1 MQDYQHILDRL
12 NQFIQKH
19 YSQVLLK
26 GILLFFAFGLLFFL
40 LILGVEYFLWM
51 NTTGRMILFGIFI
64 AVELILLFKYI
75 LTPIFYLFKLKQGI
89 GPKDAASMIGKHFP
103 EVGDKLTNLLDLAND
118 PQQSELLLAS
128 INQRS
133 KQLDPIPFSNAIDF
147 RDSLKYLKYAIIPI
161 AIIALLF
168 ISGNWNTFFGSY
180 ERVVNYEMA
189 YEKPA
194 PIHFEILS
202 NNLKTLQDET
212 FTIQVATKGE
222 VKPENVYIEIDG
234 KQMLLQKNNG
244 LYEYLFTPP
253 ISTTNFKFKAN
264 EVSSRDYTLTA
275 LETPSILDFTMNLT
289 YPSYLNKQNE
299 TIKSTGNAVIP
310 EGTKIQWKINGENTD
325 KINLSTKDTVIPL
338 NKEKNTF
345 QLEKRIYTDLNY
357 ELTTTNKNV
366 QDYERLTYN
375 FKVIKDAY
383 PSMKVNQV
391 LDSLN
396 PNVSY
401 YTGNASDD
409 YGLRKIDVVYF
420 EVGKEEN
427 KNTVNLLKST
437 SNYEQFYY
445 TFPSG
450 LELEAGKN
458 YGFYFEVTDNDAIH
472 NGKTIKSQIYQ
483 QVLLDENQLKNKDLE
498 SQQSLIKDLDKS
510 LQKSKEQKESLEDIN
525 QNQKEKNSLN
535 FNDKNQIKDYLKKQG
550 QQEQLMQKFS
560 KELKENLSKENKDDK
575 LNQLL
580 QERLERQ
587 EKQAKK
593 NQQLLEELNKVAD
606 KIKKEELTKKLEEL
620 GKKQKNSQRS
630 LEQLL
635 ELTKRYYVTEKASQI
650 ARDLEELAKRQ
661 DILSKLKIGKDFSEK
676 EQNILNQ
683 KFNKIADELRQL
695 ENDNNKLKKP
705 ISLSLNIDLESK
717 VKQDQKEALLE
728 IKKHSGTEQAS
739 ESQNLEKTQNK
750 ASKKQKSAAE
760 KMKEMSEQLSES
772 SSGGGGGS
780 SVTEDAEMLR
790 QILDNL
796 IIFSFKQE
804 TLYDRLTARED
815 QDATQY
821 SETVRDQNELKGL
834 FEHVDDSLFALSL
847 RQAELSE
854 FVNEQITE
862 VYYNINKSLETMAD
876 GQMFQGIS
884 HQKYVLTAANSLADF
899 LAEVMDNMNSSMQMG
914 KGSGES
920 EGGFQLPDIIKGQ
933 QELGEKMGQQGQSGS
948 EGKEGKSGE
957 GKQGE
962 NGESG
967 EGGKQGK
974 RGKQG
979 ANGKEGENRNNGE
992 NGKNGEGK
1000 NGKNSE
1006 NGQGG
1011 ENGQGNNGS
1020 NGTNGQGQG
1029 SMSESELKEIY
1040 EIYQNQ
1046 QKLRQEL
1053 EKQLENMINS
1063 GDQKLGQKLIK
1074 QMEDFENDLL
1084 ENGVT
1089 QRTINKVNTIQYE
1102 LLKLEN
1108 AALKQGEKSE
1118 RESNRNTKDFTNP
1131 ITTKPSLLDNYHN
1144 EVEILNRQSLP
1155 LRQNFQS
1162 KVKEYF
1168 KAND

>member
-1 MQDYQHILDRL
+1 MQDYKHILDKL

-64 AVELILLFKYI
+64 AVELFLLFKYI

-89 GPKDAASMIGKHFP
+89 GQKDAAHMIGKHFP

-118 PQQSELLLAS
+118 QQQSELLLAS
-128 INQRS
+128 INQKS

-161 AIIALLF
+161 VIIGLVLL
-168 ISGNWNTFFGSY
+168 SGNWNSFFGTY
-180 ERVVNYEMA
+180 KRVINYEIA

-194 PIHFEILS
+194 PFQFELLS

-212 FTIQVATKGE
+212 FVIQVATKGN

-234 KQMLLQKNNG
+234 KQILLQQNTG
-244 LYEYLFTPP
+244 FYEYIFVPP
-253 ISTTNFKFKAN
+253 ITTTDFRFTAN
-264 EVSSRDYTLTA
+264 EVNSREYTLTA

-289 YPSYLNKQNE
+289 YPAYLNKPNE
-299 TIKSTGNAVIP
+299 SVKSTGNAVIP
-310 EGTKIQWKINGENTD
+310 EGTNIQWLIDGENTD
-325 KINLSTKDTVIPL
+325 KINLTSKDTVIPL
-338 NKEKNTF
+338 AKEKNRFEF
-345 QLEKRIYTDLNY
+345 QKRIYNDFNY

-366 QDYERLTYN
+366 KDYERLTYN
-375 FKVIKDAY
+375 FKVIKDGY
-383 PSMKVNQV
+383 PTIKVNQV

-401 YTGNASDD
+401 YTGNATDD
-409 YGLRKIDVVYF
+409 YGLRKIDIVYF
-420 EVGKEEN
+420 VVGKEE
-427 KNTVNLLKST
+427 KKKTINLLKPT

-450 LELEAGKN
+450 LELGKGKN

-472 NGKTIKSQIYQ
+472 NGKTTKSQIYQ

-510 LQKSKEQKESLEDIN
+510 LQKSKEQKESLEEIN

-535 FNDKNQIKDYLKKQG
+535 FNDKNQIKDYLKKQE

-560 KELKENLSKENKDDK
+560 KELKENLNKENKDDK

-587 EKQAKK
+587 EEQAKK
-593 NQQLLEELNKVAD
+593 NQQLLEELSKVAD
-606 KIKKEELTKKLEEL
+606 KIKKEDLTKKLEEL
-620 GKKQKNSQRS
+620 GKKQQNSQRS

-650 ARDLEELAKRQ
+650 ARDLEELAKKQ
-661 DILSKLKIGKDFSEK
+661 EELS
-676 EQNILNQ
+676 EQNNENNTAKKQKELNEQ
-683 KFNKIADELRQL
+683 FDKISAEMDALKK
-695 ENDNNKLKKP
+695 DNEKLKKP
-705 ISLSLNIDLESK
+705 IDINIEKSKKES
-717 VKQDQKEALLE
+717 VQEDQKEAL
-728 IKKHSGTEQAS
+728 
-739 ESQNLEKTQNK
+739 EKLDKNTTNDQNK
-750 ASKKQKSAAE
+750 PTSSDANKKQKSAAD

-862 VYYNINKSLETMAD
+862 VYYNIDKSLETMAD

-914 KGSGES
+914 KGSGQS

-933 QELGEKMGQQGQSGS
+933 QQLGEKMGQQGKSGS

-957 GKQGE
+957 GKKGE
-962 NGESG
+962 NGENG
-967 EGGKQGK
+967 EGGKQGE

-979 ANGKEGENRNNGE
+979 ANGKEGESGSDGE

-1000 NGKNSE
+1000 NGKNGE
-1006 NGQGG
+1006 KGEAG

-1029 SMSESELKEIY
+1029 SMSETELKEIY

-1084 ENGVT
+1084 ENGIT
-1089 QRTINKVNTIQYE
+1089 QRTINKANTIQYE

-1131 ITTKPSLLDNYHN
+1131 ITTKPSLLDNYRN

>member
-1 MQDYQHILDRL
+1 
-12 NQFIQKH
+12 
-19 YSQVLLK
+19 
-26 GILLFFAFGLLFFL
+26 
-40 LILGVEYFLWM
+40 M
-51 NTTGRMILFGIFI
+51 NSTGRMVLFGIFI
-64 AVELILLFKYI
+64 LVEIFLLFKYI
-75 LTPIFYLFKLKQGI
+75 LTPIFYLLKLKKGI
-89 GPKDAASMIGKHFP
+89 GQKDAAHMIGKHFP

-118 PQQSELLLAS
+118 NEKSELLLAS

-133 KQLDPIPFSNAIDF
+133 KQLDPIPFTKAINF
-147 RDSLKYLKYAIIPI
+147 KDSFKYLKYSIIPI

-168 ISGNWNTFFGSY
+168 ISGNWNSFFGTY
-180 ERVVNYEMA
+180 KRVVNYEMA

-194 PIHFEILS
+194 PFKFEVLS
-202 NNLKTLQDET
+202 NKLTTLQDQT
-212 FTIQVATKGE
+212 FTVQVATKGK
-222 VKPENVYIEIDG
+222 VKPENVYIKIDN
-234 KQMLLQKNNG
+234 KPILLQQRNG
-244 LYEYLFTPP
+244 LYEYTFSPP
-253 ISTTNFKFKAN
+253 IQTTTFKFSAN
-264 EVSSRDYTLTA
+264 EVQSKEYTLQS
-275 LETPSILDFTMNLT
+275 LQTPSIIDFTMNLT
-289 YPSYLNKQNE
+289 YPRYLNKPKKI
-299 TIKSTGNAVIP
+299 IKSTGNAVIP
-310 EGTKIQWKINGENTD
+310 EGTKITWHIKGENTD
-325 KINLSTKDTVIPL
+325 KINVVTKDTLLPFI
-338 NKEKNTF
+338 KEKNQF
-345 QLEKRIYTDLNY
+345 KLEKNIYNDFNY

-366 QDYERLTYN
+366 QDYERLAYS

-383 PSMKVNQV
+383 PTIKVEQV

-401 YTGNASDD
+401 YTGSATDD
-409 YGLRKIDVVYF
+409 YGLRKIDIVYF
-420 EVGKEEN
+420 EVGNEN
-427 KNTVNLLKST
+427 SKKTISLIKPT

-450 LELEAGKN
+450 LELEEGKN
-458 YGFYFEVTDNDAIH
+458 YSFYFEVTDNDAVH
-472 NGKTIKSQIYQ
+472 NGKTVKSQIYQ
-483 QVLLDENQLKNKDLE
+483 QVLLDDNQLKNKDLQ

-510 LQKSKEQKESLEDIN
+510 LERAKEQKESLEEIN
-525 QNQKEKNSLN
+525 KNQKEKNSLN
-535 FNDKNQIKDYLKKQG
+535 FNDKSQIKDYLKKQE

-560 KELKENLSKENKDDK
+560 KELKENLNKENKDDK

-580 QERLERQ
+580 QERLKRQ
-587 EKQAKK
+587 EEQAKK

-620 GKKQKNSQRS
+620 GKKQQNSERS

-635 ELTKRYYVTEKASQI
+635 ELTKRYYVTEKASQL
-650 ARDLEELAKRQ
+650 ARDLEQLAKQ
-661 DILSKLKIGKDFSEK
+661 QEELSKKNKEENTAEK
-676 EQNILNQ
+676 QTELNK
-683 KFNKIADELRQL
+683 KFNELSKEMDAL
-695 ENDNNKLKKP
+695 KKDNEKLKKP
-705 ISLSLNIDLESK
+705 IDINIEENKKQAVKEDQQKALEELQNEDK
-717 VKQDQKEALLE
+717 KEP
-728 IKKHSGTEQAS
+728 
-739 ESQNLEKTQNK
+739 NK
-750 ASKKQKSAAE
+750 PTNSDAKKKQKSAAD
-760 KMKEMSEQLSES
+760 KMKEMSEVLSES
-772 SSGGGGGS
+772 SSGGSGGS
-780 SVTEDAEMLR
+780 SVAEDAEMLR

-804 TLYDRLTARED
+804 TLYDRLSSREE

-862 VYYNINKSLETMAD
+862 VYYNIDKSLETMAD

-899 LAEVMDNMNSSMQMG
+899 LAKVMDNMNESMQMG
-914 KGSGES
+914 KGSGQS
-920 EGGFQLPDIIKGQ
+920 EGGFQLPDIIEGQ
-933 QELGEKMGQQGQSGS
+933 QQIGKKMGQQGESGK

-957 GKQGE
+957 GGKQGE
-962 NGESG
+962 
-967 EGGKQGK
+967 

-979 ANGKEGENRNNGE
+979 ANGKQSESGNEGE
-992 NGKNGEGK
+992 NGKNGKGKSGKEG
-1000 NGKNSE
+1000 E
-1006 NGQGG
+1006 NGEGG
-1011 ENGQGNNGS
+1011 ENGQGK
-1020 NGTNGQGQG
+1020 NGTNGMGGQGKG
-1029 SMSESELKEIY
+1029 SMSESELREIY

-1046 QKLRQEL
+1046 QKIRQEL
-1053 EKQLENMINS
+1053 EKQLQNMINS

-1084 ENGVT
+1084 ENGIT
-1089 QRTINKVNTIQYE
+1089 QRTINKANTIQYE

-1131 ITTKPSLLDNYHN
+1131 ITTKPSLLDNYRN